1 MIDNIQHEAP
11 LGKSHHQTLCF
22 TLNCYA
28 VKQVPKRERLNFSK
42 GDYDK
47 LRATVEAANI
57 SDRIKD
63 MNVAD
68 SWSLLKDTV
77 VAAVN
82 TCVPKVKLSGSKK
95 KTQWMNSAV
104 LAKLKVKKQAYKRYL
119 QTRDGADYLLYTR
132 ARNQAKSSC
141 RSAVKNFEKNVAKN
155 AKQNPKA
162 FFSYARSKS
171 RTNEGISDLKVD
183 QRKVTSD
190 EGKANVLNQFFSSVF
205 TDEDLSSFPD
215 CEERTVDSKL
225 LNIDISEEVVLKR
238 LIALNPNKSC
248 GPDGFH
254 PRLLRELASELAGP
268 LTVFFQKTLSEGV
281 LPPDWKEAQV
291 KPLFKKGDKSSPGN
305 YRPVSLT
312 SVVCKLMESIVR
324 DRVIDHLTVNNLLSE
339 CQHGFIAGRS
349 CTTNLL
355 STLDDWTR
363 ILDEGEPVDAVYLD
377 FAKAFDSVPH
387 ERMLRKVQALGIGG
401 NVLQWIRDFLVGRRQ
416 RVSVNG
422 TVSDWAAVRSGVPQG
437 SVLGPVLFVA
447 FINDLPDVVSSL
459 CSMYADDTKVYGAAE
474 NVSKLQDDLDRL
486 VDWADTW
493 QLRFNADK
501 CNVLHLGKN
510 NKQQSYDMRKH
521 GSSDKKT
528 LGKSSLEKDLGVHV
542 DKDLRFSQHIETQ
555 VNKANKLL
563 GLIRRS
569 YEYLDGESMKMLF
582 IALVRP
588 HLEFGNVVWSPKLEK
603 DKQLVESVQRRATKI
618 IPGLKNKTY
627 EERLKHMKLPS
638 LSYRRL
644 RGDLI
649 EVYKYTHG
657 IYKIPNKLLELETR
671 NNTRGH
677 AYKLKKLRCNTTL
690 RQHFFTSRVT
700 DSWNSLPNA
709 VVEAQSL
716 NSFKNRLDAVLG
728 NYMYSIDVPPTA
740 LDLIKRSVN

>member
-1 MIDNIQHEAP
+1 
-11 LGKSHHQTLCF
+11 
-22 TLNCYA
+22 
-28 VKQVPKRERLNFSK
+28 
-42 GDYDK
+42 
-47 LRATVEAANI
+47 
-57 SDRIKD
+57 
-63 MNVAD
+63 
-68 SWSLLKDTV
+68 
-77 VAAVN
+77 
-82 TCVPKVKLSGSKK
+82 
-95 KTQWMNSAV
+95 
-104 LAKLKVKKQAYKRYL
+104 
-119 QTRDGADYLLYTR
+119 
-132 ARNQAKSSC
+132 
-141 RSAVKNFEKNVAKN
+141 
-155 AKQNPKA
+155 
-162 FFSYARSKS
+162 
-171 RTNEGISDLKVD
+171 
-183 QRKVTSD
+183 
-190 EGKANVLNQFFSSVF
+190 
-205 TDEDLSSFPD
+205 
-215 CEERTVDSKL
+215 
-225 LNIDISEEVVLKR
+225 
-238 LIALNPNKSC
+238 
-248 GPDGFH
+248 
-254 PRLLRELASELAGP
+254 
-268 LTVFFQKTLSEGV
+268 
-281 LPPDWKEAQV
+281 
-291 KPLFKKGDKSSPGN
+291 
-305 YRPVSLT
+305 
-312 SVVCKLMESIVR
+312 
-324 DRVIDHLTVNNLLSE
+324 
-339 CQHGFIAGRS
+339 
-349 CTTNLL
+349 
-355 STLDDWTR
+355 
-363 ILDEGEPVDAVYLD
+363 VYLD

-387 ERMLRKVQALGIGG
+387 ERLLRKVQALGIGG

-501 CNVLHLGKN
+501 CNVLHLGKI

-603 DKQLVESVQRRATKI
+603 DKHLVESVQRRATKI

-740 LDLIKRSVN
+740 LDLIKRSVD